1 MKQETS
7 MNYPNGNT
15 VSEVKNK
22 VTSAAS
28 KIGSEIKSEA
38 KDLKSDFTSE
48 AKSFKSDIKS
58 EAKDLKS
65 DIKSGVGKVEQQ
77 ATEGVDANS
86 SMAGRVLT
94 SALSFLPVKSTDEA
108 FSMLES
114 TLKDVQSGMA
124 TARDSATSFVKK
136 YPLYSL
142 LGAAVIGAAA
152 IALVSSRKSA
162 APVNPAKYDA

>member
-1 MKQETS
+1 

-22 VTSAAS
+22 VSSSAS
-28 KIGSEIKSEA
+28 KVGSEIKSEA
-38 KDLKSDFTSE
+38 KDLKSE
-48 AKSFKSDIKS
+48 
-58 EAKDLKS
+58 
-65 DIKSGVGKVEQQ
+65 IKSGVAKVEEK
-77 ATEGVDANS
+77 ATETLGSGSAGAPSV
-86 SMAGRVLT
+86 AGRVLS

-152 IALVSSRKSA
+152 IALISSRKSSA
-162 APVNPAKYDA
+162 APAPVKYDA